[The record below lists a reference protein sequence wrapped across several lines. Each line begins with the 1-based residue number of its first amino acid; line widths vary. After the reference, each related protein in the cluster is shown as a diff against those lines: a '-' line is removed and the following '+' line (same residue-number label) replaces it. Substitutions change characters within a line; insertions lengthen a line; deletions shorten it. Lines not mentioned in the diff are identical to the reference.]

1 MRLAVKAFLLSAF
14 VFPGLGQLTKQDRY
28 KGVLLLLAA
37 NLLLAFLLLAGVMV
51 LSQEYMATVYPA
63 ALTGDNLRVM
73 LARVIHRP
81 LFSVPAA
88 LFLAVWAYA
97 ALDAALAPG
106 PVSKETV
113 FPQAQQTVVKPGDEG
128 EKKSMRG

>member
-1 MRLAVKAFLLSAF
+1 MRFAVKPFLLSAF
-14 VFPGLGQLTKQDRY
+14 VFPGLGQLTKQDRH

-51 LSQEYMATVYPA
+51 LSQEYMAAVYPGA
-63 ALTGDNLRVM
+63 ITGANLRIM
-73 LARVIHRP
+73 LAAVIQRP
-81 LFSVPAA
+81 LFFVPCG

-106 PVSKETV
+106 PAAKD
-113 FPQAQQTVVKPGDEG
+113 PA
-128 EKKSMRG
+128 